1 MTVAGIGQA
10 RNQKHPFLF
19 LVGLLVAVS
28 LAIYVVGIYLDVN
41 WHTLEHTA
49 EIKVRP
55 DLTITHVSTE
65 AFEAGFEVGDRLL
78 RIERQEIST
87 ILEYRQALNN
97 HKANSWATLDVQ
109 RDEQT
114 FSLPAFV
121 TKRRL
126 DARFFVFNLMAFAF
140 LTLGT
145 LVAIRR
151 PLEKTAHL
159 FFLTALILGL
169 YFALQRKE
177 AIGLVFV
184 QIFALTLA
192 PALVVHFF
200 LTFPK
205 EYSLV
210 KSRWWLLLYVP
221 SLLLMALTME
231 AFAQSVA
238 AGTGIWYAPRY
249 ALMNSTIGF
258 AALVSSGIIG
268 FVCLVRSYLSAPDAI
283 QKPQL
288 KWLMW
293 GLGVAIV
300 AAIADII
307 LTSTDM
313 MTAELGTVLL
323 LGTLALPIA
332 IAFAILRYRLFDI
345 ELVISR
351 SVVYGILTA
360 SLAALYLL
368 LLGLLANALGIVTGG
383 DNYALVIFVSA
394 LAIGIMVNPLR
405 TRIQT
410 IIDRIFLR
418 RQIDY
423 QQALFQ
429 WSRELSTS
437 IRYTDLIQP
446 LLVEVPQEL
455 LLRRVWLLVLN
466 KEETHFDPLPLKPDD
481 YDTRGWILLSISTSD
496 TIASELNQPGH
507 YLIVDEDESGHV
519 PTPWR
524 KARVQVA
531 LPLVSGEK
539 LVGIYLLGPKLSGNA
554 YQRQELDLL
563 RTLANQAAIAITNAR
578 MYEEIRA
585 FSQELEAKVQD
596 RTQELRDFVSVVYHE
611 LRTPITAIRGYTALL
626 LDKKTGTL
634 SGKQER
640 FLGRIQHSVMRL
652 IDLVDDLS
660 DISMIEDGRLILH
673 METLDLNA
681 AIEET
686 LNSMTGIVE
695 EKGLQV
701 ELALGSQA
709 PAVLGDPQRV
719 GQILNNLISNACRYT
734 PAGGQITIVVRLLDD
749 MAETTIYDTGIGI
762 RKDEIEHI
770 FERFYRGDDP
780 FVQEQAGTGLGLSIS
795 KSLVELHG
803 GELWVSSEAGKGS
816 AFGFTLPLVEVND
829 VS

>member
-1 MTVAGIGQA
+1 
-10 RNQKHPFLF
+10 
-19 LVGLLVAVS
+19 
-28 LAIYVVGIYLDVN
+28 
-41 WHTLEHTA
+41 
-49 EIKVRP
+49 
-55 DLTITHVSTE
+55 
-65 AFEAGFEVGDRLL
+65 
-78 RIERQEIST
+78 
-87 ILEYRQALNN
+87 
-97 HKANSWATLDVQ
+97 
-109 RDEQT
+109 
-114 FSLPAFV
+114 
-121 TKRRL
+121 
-126 DARFFVFNLMAFAF
+126 
-140 LTLGT
+140 
-145 LVAIRR
+145 
-151 PLEKTAHL
+151 
-159 FFLTALILGL
+159 
-169 YFALQRKE
+169 
-177 AIGLVFV
+177 
-184 QIFALTLA
+184 
-192 PALVVHFF
+192 
-200 LTFPK
+200 
-205 EYSLV
+205 
-210 KSRWWLLLYVP
+210 
-221 SLLLMALTME
+221 
-231 AFAQSVA
+231 
-238 AGTGIWYAPRY
+238 
-249 ALMNSTIGF
+249 
-258 AALVSSGIIG
+258 
-268 FVCLVRSYLSAPDAI
+268 
-283 QKPQL
+283 
-288 KWLMW
+288 
-293 GLGVAIV
+293 
-300 AAIADII
+300 
-307 LTSTDM
+307 
-313 MTAELGTVLL
+313 
-323 LGTLALPIA
+323 
-332 IAFAILRYRLFDI
+332 
-345 ELVISR
+345 
-351 SVVYGILTA
+351 
-360 SLAALYLL
+360 
-368 LLGLLANALGIVTGG
+368 
-383 DNYALVIFVSA
+383 
-394 LAIGIMVNPLR
+394 
-405 TRIQT
+405 
-410 IIDRIFLR
+410 
-418 RQIDY
+418 
-423 QQALFQ
+423 
-429 WSRELSTS
+429 
-437 IRYTDLIQP
+437 
-446 LLVEVPQEL
+446 
-455 LLRRVWLLVLN
+455 
-466 KEETHFDPLPLKPDD
+466 
-481 YDTRGWILLSISTSD
+481 
-496 TIASELNQPGH
+496 
-507 YLIVDEDESGHV
+507 
-519 PTPWR
+519 
-524 KARVQVA
+524 
-531 LPLVSGEK
+531 
-539 LVGIYLLGPKLSGNA
+539 LSGNA

>member
-1 MTVAGIGQA
+1 MTVAGTGKA
-10 RNQKHPFLF
+10 RNQTRPYLF

-28 LAIYVVGIYLDVN
+28 LTIYIVGIYRDVN

-55 DLTITHVSTE
+55 DLTITHVSTDS
-65 AFEAGFEVGDRLL
+65 AEAGFEIGDRLL
-78 RIERQEIST
+78 RIEGREVST
-87 ILEYRQALNN
+87 ILEYRQALND
-97 HKANSWATLDVQ
+97 HKVNTRATLDVQ
-109 RDEQT
+109 RDQQALSVPT
-114 FSLPAFV
+114 LV
-121 TKRRL
+121 TNRRL
-126 DARFFVFNLMAFAF
+126 DAHFLVFNLMAFAF
-140 LTLGT
+140 LALGT
-145 LVAIRR
+145 LVAFRR

-177 AIGLVFV
+177 AVGLVFV

-210 KSRWWLLLYVP
+210 QSRWWMLLYVP

-231 AFAQSVA
+231 AFAQSVKS
-238 AGTGIWYAPRY
+238 GTGIWYAPRY
-249 ALMNSTIGF
+249 ALMNSTISF
-258 AALVSSGIIG
+258 AALATSGIVG
-268 FVCLVRSYLSAPDAI
+268 FVCTVRSYLSVPDAI
-283 QKPQL
+283 QKRQL
-288 KWLMW
+288 KWLLW
-293 GLGVAIV
+293 GLGFAIV

-307 LTSTDM
+307 LTSTEM
-313 MTAELGTVLL
+313 MTPELGTVLL

-332 IAFAILRYRLFDI
+332 VTFAILRYRLFDV

-360 SLAALYLL
+360 TLAALYLL

-383 DNYALVIFVSA
+383 EDYALVVFVSA
-394 LAIGIMVNPLR
+394 LTIGIMVNPLR
-405 TRIQT
+405 VRIQS

-423 QQALFQ
+423 QQALVQ

-437 IRYTDLIQP
+437 IRYTDLVQP
-446 LLVEVPQEL
+446 LLVKVPQEL

-481 YDTRGWILLSISTSD
+481 YDTRGWILLSISISD
-496 TIASELNQPGH
+496 AIASELNQPGK
-507 YLIVDEDESGHV
+507 YLHIDEDESSHI
-519 PTPWR
+519 PTPWK

-531 LPLVSGEK
+531 LPLISGEK

-585 FSQELEAKVQD
+585 FSQELEVKVQD

-626 LDKKTGTL
+626 LDKKTGDL
-634 SGKQER
+634 SAKQER

-660 DISMIEDGRLILH
+660 DISMIEDGRLILQL
-673 METLDLNA
+673 ETLDLNG
-681 AIEET
+681 AIQET
-686 LNSMTGIVE
+686 LSSMVGIIE

-701 ELALGSQA
+701 DLAQA
-709 PAVLGDPQRV
+709 SRTQPVLGDPQRV
-719 GQILNNLISNACRYT
+719 VQILTNLIGNACRYT
-734 PAGGQITIVVRLLDD
+734 PAGGQITVVVRLLDG
-749 MAETTIYDTGIGI
+749 MVETTIYDTGIGI
-762 RKDEIEHI
+762 RKDEVERI

-780 FVQEQAGTGLGLSIS
+780 LVQEQAGTGLGLAIT

-803 GELWVSSEAGKGS
+803 GELWVSSEIGKGS